1 MASPLKTG
9 KQSVNLARAPVRGSR
24 IRRDPPPVVK
34 KIEVRDP
41 EDRDRQMVIVGIVSF
56 ALAIV
61 IIAIG
66 ISAAYGW
73 SPSDYTIHLKEL

>member
-1 MASPLKTG
+1 MAAPLKTG
-9 KQSVNLARAPVRGSR
+9 KQSVRLGAPVRMSR

-34 KIEVRDP
+34 KVDVRLP
-41 EDRDRQMVIVGIVSF
+41 EDRDRQVVFIGVVSF